1 MLEIEKAIKVTNNLD
16 TNEIDL
22 KIEEKDEEI
31 KNKCKEYDKNDL
43 ELIKARQK
51 AKREFDNI
59 FINNNQ
65 GKSFR
70 DITCE
75 NKEKISKLDETID
88 LKELKIGEVIEIFI
102 NKNNAQN
109 VF

>member
-1 MLEIEKAIKVTNNLD
+1 MENLLKERKMLEIEKAIKVTNNLD

-51 AKREFDNI
+51 AKRNLI
-59 FINNNQ
+59 IY
-65 GKSFR
+65 
-70 DITCE
+70 
-75 NKEKISKLDETID
+75 L
-88 LKELKIGEVIEIFI
+88 
-102 NKNNAQN
+102 
-109 VF
+109 

>member
-51 AKREFDNI
+51 AKRNLI
-59 FINNNQ
+59 IY
-65 GKSFR
+65 
-70 DITCE
+70 
-75 NKEKISKLDETID
+75 L
-88 LKELKIGEVIEIFI
+88 
-102 NKNNAQN
+102 
-109 VF
+109 